1 MLNIDDP
8 EFSSPLVIN
17 DTKAEATFDPDVILM
32 ITSMGFTE
40 KQSKKALNGKS
51 NYYYLY
57 QRETTQSEITFTIS
71 NEIKLI
77 RQCDYT

>member
-51 NYYYLY
+51 NYYNLY
-57 QRETTQSEITFTIS
+57 QRDVI
-71 NEIKLI
+71 I
-77 RQCDYT
+77 RNKGLLDLFHPA